1 MNQIAPD
8 RLCLL
13 GTFELVHRGVH
24 VTLGQARLEELIALL
39 AIGPGGVLKRPQIA
53 YHFWPDSGEQ
63 QARTNTRNLLH
74 KLKHAW
80 PDLSDAITI
89 DGDAVTWKTGRA

>member
-1 MNQIAPD
+1 MNQLQPANL
-8 RLCLL
+8 RLL
-13 GTFELVHRGVH
+13 GAFELVHHGVQ
-24 VTLGQARLEELIALL
+24 VTLGQPRLEELIALL
-39 AIGPGGVLKRPQIA
+39 AIRPGIALKRAQIA

-80 PDLSDAITI
+80 PN
-89 DGDAVTWKTGRA
+89 WGRPR